1 MKTDQI
7 VRAIQLIIGLV
18 IIGVVMWS
26 LIGGN

>member
-18 IIGVVMWS
+18 IVGIVMWS
-26 LIGGN
+26 LIDGN

>member
-18 IIGVVMWS
+18 IVAAVMWS
-26 LIGGN
+26 LIGSN